1 MAKLIINNRYG
12 IVPNDLLNNP
22 EISFKAKGLFAY
34 IQSKPDNWNFSAKN
48 IATQTKE
55 SIDGVRT
62 GLVELERHGYLVR
75 TKFNKEN
82 GLLDI
87 EYTLYSEPI
96 KPTTDKP
103 LTGNPTTGNP
113 TTIVRKKSSKKD
125 ISKKESSY
133 VLSIFEINETTLSD
147 QEKELLKKWVNYKYH
162 VKKEVYETVGFIEKF
177 IKQIKEFGFI
187 AVQNAIQDSIYN
199 EYKGYFP
206 KNDKTPIKSNI
217 FKPEPNK
224 QPNPLELIKDRITY
238 VYKDSEL
245 VQMGSE
251 KAKQLFWY
259 IEKKTPKEF
268 MNQAEK
274 NFYLYYY

>member
-62 GLVELERHGYLVR
+62 GLVELEKHGYLVR
-75 TKFNKEN
+75 TKYNKEN

-87 EYTLYSEPI
+87 EYTLYSDPVTE

-103 LTGNPTTGNP
+103 LTENPTTENP

-125 ISKKESSY
+125 LSKKEY
-133 VLSIFEINETTLSD
+133 RLTFFEKSIDLIEAMNFSIKA
-147 QEKELLKKWVNYKYH
+147 EKDLLTEWVNYKHH
-162 VKKEVYETVGFIEKF
+162 VHKEHYKTEAFALKF
-177 IKQIKEFGFI
+177 IKDIKDFGFVAVKEAMYLSI
-187 AVQNAIQDSIYN
+187 AS

-206 KNDKTPIKSNI
+206 KHDKSHTKTNSIQ
-217 FKPEPNK
+217 PEPNK
-224 QPNPLELIKDRITY
+224 
-238 VYKDSEL
+238 
-245 VQMGSE
+245 
-251 KAKQLFWY
+251 A
-259 IEKKTPKEF
+259 PKVTKI
-268 MNQAEK
+268 QD
-274 NFYLYYY
+274 YD